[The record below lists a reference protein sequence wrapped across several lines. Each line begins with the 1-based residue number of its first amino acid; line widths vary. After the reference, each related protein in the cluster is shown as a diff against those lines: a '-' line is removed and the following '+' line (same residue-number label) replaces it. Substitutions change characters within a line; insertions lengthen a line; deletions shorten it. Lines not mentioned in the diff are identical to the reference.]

1 MTKLFPNSPGNYYNH
16 RPSQNNPKNKLSYF
30 SIAQATI
37 IIIGPARIELKNKLS
52 YSQIAQE
59 TITIIGQ
66 ARIILKN
73 KLSYFPIAQETI
85 IITTQPVDMTRSL
98 S

>member
-37 IIIGPARIELKNKLS
+37 IIIGPARIELKKKTKLFS
-52 YSQIAQE
+52 NSPGNYHNYRPSQN
-59 TITIIGQ
+59 
-66 ARIILKN
+66 R
-73 KLSYFPIAQETI
+73 
-85 IITTQPVDMTRSL
+85 TQK
-98 S
+98 